1 MKKTY
6 RKQDFKFT
14 QDQRQRHD
22 LLLELRRSHVAE
34 YYEDGRVWV
43 GPSMAGKK
51 LEEDDAEWKHWNVYV
66 HWKLNNFGGHMMAKF
81 FSRHTKLLPLVD
93 RINFKYFQNN
103 INHL

>member
-1 MKKTY
+1 MAHSSTEQRCSTLIELAEMKKTY

-51 LEEDDAEWKHWNVYV
+51 LEEDDAE
-66 HWKLNNFGGHMMAKF
+66 
-81 FSRHTKLLPLVD
+81 
-93 RINFKYFQNN
+93 
-103 INHL
+103 